1 MGLDIKIPIGLM
13 FTLLGLILTILG
25 LVSMN
30 NTEMYEQSLGYNI
43 NLISGLVMLV
53 FGCFMLFTSRL
64 FKKKKTRMVRISPRR
79 VNVSPIGIFISSP
92 ILFPL

>member
-53 FGCFMLFTSRL
+53 FGCFMLFTSRP
-64 FKKKKTRMVRISPRR
+64 FKKKKSD
-79 VNVSPIGIFISSP
+79 
-92 ILFPL
+92 